1 MQYQALDCPVV
12 FNFAPTAV
20 MLGFLSCLGTVILCT
35 IIFGAI
41 GWYALTPPVI
51 TTFFGGGPAGVFGNS
66 TGWLAWGYFSLESLL
81 DCYCHLDK
89 R

>member
-1 MQYQALDCPVV
+1 
-12 FNFAPTAV
+12 

-51 TTFFGGGPAGVFGNS
+51 TTFFGGGPAGV
-66 TGWLAWGYFSLESLL
+66 LETLQEAGVGL
-81 DCYCHLDK
+81 F
-89 R
+89 